1 MAVVFIALAL
11 LMVSVR
17 SENSTASDT
26 CEAFGP
32 WSQALEDWA
41 TAPLSDRHGTFCS
54 FIHTQMYA
62 FMECKGHIK
71 FSKVFNLYKRYRFAQ
86 RNSVDLKVVT
96 KVFLK

>member
-1 MAVVFIALAL
+1 MATVFIALAL

-17 SENSTASDT
+17 SENSTASDAESADS

-54 FIHTQMYA
+54 FIHT
-62 FMECKGHIK
+62 HIPTWNVKDVHNLLK
-71 FSKVFNLYKRYRFAQ
+71 FLNSYKISIYT
-86 RNSVDLKVVT
+86 T
-96 KVFLK
+96 K